1 MRRIAVV
8 LLVIGL
14 VGALPGVAAA
24 DHSPPQIPFLPG
36 QTTAQNQ
43 GGVEG
48 VEFEVVESFITG
60 NPHTDI
66 DFFSRDGITYVS
78 VGTLGIGPNNAGQNI
93 FKLTDDSGAVTP
105 ETIEY
110 VSGHPSATCI
120 TDESAALGLQH
131 DVEATPKG
139 QDVPILGNLT
149 DNEDAVLGET
159 QLLLDATD
167 AKGRC
172 HDNGQ
177 LGFQLPG
184 GINDIPR
191 GGLEIID
198 VSDPANPVEIG
209 LTSHAGQAHTV
220 NIDPKR
226 PHIAYVVT
234 SDAVG
239 VAPDANDLD
248 QDGDTE
254 ELLRQNE
261 VAGSADQYDLDGFEV
276 VDLSTCM
283 TQPYGTMAEGLT
295 TEQKRDACRPEVY
308 RYRYPTLEMSLGH
321 TNVNNV
327 YGCHELEIWPEDE
340 ITCGSGA
347 ALIRFDIADAFDAN
361 GKPQGDP
368 LPCNVRESTST
379 EPPGFAGLK
388 TGAPITDCVVGQG
401 DADLSI
407 PGWLDAGAPSL
418 EGVEY
423 LGSAHHQGRQG
434 NGEDVTD
441 PAFPATEEID
451 FNHEAEYTHSRKFI
465 LATDERGG
473 GITPPGASCGDEEN
487 LDNPVGN
494 GGIHVYRVDQ
504 LFTNPNQAPEPEQA
518 DRSYALT
525 PDGDKAIFRAPI
537 NTQPQAT
544 ECTAHVFQQ
553 LPAGQDKTVGRIFM
567 GWYTQ
572 GTQVVDYKENPD
584 GTFEF
589 AHMGYFIPE
598 QANQWVSHVFASE
611 PAGDGLTSYYGVAAD
626 FSVVNGRNEVLVYK
640 ATLPEVG
647 ATLNEDDDRDP
658 DGDGDGNGGGGGD
671 GGGDGGVGDVDDDV
685 TLPATGG
692 GFGLIPAGLGLLGAA
707 AWLGRSR
714 RNRDQDPPALD

>member
-1 MRRIAVV
+1 MRRFAVV
-8 LLVIGL
+8 LCILTLTVS
-14 VGALPGVAAA
+14 VPGIAAA
-24 DHSPPQIPFLPG
+24 DHSPPQLPPLPG
-36 QTTAQNQ
+36 QTSGLNQ

-48 VEFEVVESFITG
+48 VEFELVKSFITG

-66 DFFSRDGITYVS
+66 DFFSQNGVTYVS
-78 VGTLGIGPNNAGQNI
+78 VGTLGIGVNNAGQNI
-93 FKLTDDSGAVTP
+93 FKLTDDSGAVSAD
-105 ETIEY
+105 TIEY

-139 QDVPILGNLT
+139 ADVPILGNLT
-149 DNEDAVLGET
+149 ENEEAVLGET

-172 HDNGQ
+172 HDNGE

-191 GGLEIID
+191 GGLEIVD
-198 VSDPANPVEIG
+198 VTDPENPVEIG
-209 LTSHAGQAHTV
+209 LTSHAGMAHTV
-220 NIDPKR
+220 NVDPNR

-239 VAPDANDLD
+239 VAADANDVD
-248 QDGDTE
+248 EDGDTE
-254 ELLRQNE
+254 ELIRLNE
-261 VAGSADQYDLDGFEV
+261 VAGSADRYDLDGFEV
-276 VDLSTCM
+276 VDLSSCM
-283 TQPYGTMAEGLT
+283 TAPHGTMDKGLSV
-295 TEQKRDACRPEVY
+295 EEKRDACRPEVY

-347 ALIRFDIADAFDAN
+347 ALIRFDISGAFDAN
-361 GKPQGDP
+361 GKPNGTP
-368 LPCNVRESTST
+368 LDCRLRESTSLNI
-379 EPPGFAGLK
+379 PPGVQTA
-388 TGAPITDCVVGQG
+388 AMVTDCVVGEG
-401 DADLSI
+401 DKDLSI
-407 PGWLDAGAPSL
+407 PGWLEAGAPSL
-418 EGVEY
+418 EGIEY

-441 PAFPATEEID
+441 PAFPATEDID
-451 FNHEAEYTHSRKFI
+451 FNHEAEYTHSRQFI
-465 LATDERGG
+465 MATDERGG
-473 GITPPGASCGDEEN
+473 GVLPPGASCSDQET

-494 GGIHVYRVDQ
+494 GGIHVYRTDQ
-504 LFTNPNQAPEPEQA
+504 LFTDPDVAPNPDQA
-518 DRSYALT
+518 DQSYALT
-525 PDGDKAIFRAPI
+525 PDGEKAIFRAPI
-537 NTQPQAT
+537 NTGPQAT

-553 LPAGQDKTVGRIFM
+553 VPSTGDDSVGRIFM
-567 GWYTQ
+567 AWYTQ
-572 GTQVVDYKENPD
+572 GTQVIDYKEHDD

-589 AHMGYFIPE
+589 AHVGYFIPE

-611 PAGDGLTSYYGVAAD
+611 PADDGRISYYGVAAD

-640 ATLPEVG
+640 ATMPEVG
-647 ATLNEDDDRDP
+647 AVFGTDEDRDP
-658 DGDGDGNGGGGGD
+658 DDNDPDPTDPGDDGGD
-671 GGGDGGVGDVDDDV
+671 GGDGVGDDADDR

-692 GFGLIPAGLGLLGAA
+692 GFGLIPAALGLLGTA

-714 RNRDQDPPALD
+714 RTRDEDPPAAL